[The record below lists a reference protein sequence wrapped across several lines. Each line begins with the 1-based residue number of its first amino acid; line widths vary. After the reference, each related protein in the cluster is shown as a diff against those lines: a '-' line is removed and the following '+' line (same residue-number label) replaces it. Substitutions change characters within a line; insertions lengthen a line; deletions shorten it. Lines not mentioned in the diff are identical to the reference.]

1 MISFFSAC
9 LFGHGDAIKDF
20 ARDPQG
26 QIIEPKRFV
35 FRCLECQQE
44 LRQPL
49 QDQQLKVRKEKKK
62 RKTIRELTK
71 AAAVAPTLDLPHVRS
86 FARRK

>member
-9 LFGHGDAIKDF
+9 LFSHGDAIKDF

-49 QDQQLKVRKEKKK
+49 QDQQLKVRKMKRVKVKKPAK
-62 RKTIRELTK
+62 VLRI
-71 AAAVAPTLDLPHVRS
+71 AGS
-86 FARRK
+86 Q

>member
-9 LFGHGDAIKDF
+9 LFSHGDAIKDF

-49 QDQQLKVRKEKKK
+49 QDQQLRVRKMKRVKVKKPAK
-62 RKTIRELTK
+62 VLRI
-71 AAAVAPTLDLPHVRS
+71 AGS
-86 FARRK
+86 Q

>member
-1 MISFFSAC
+1 MIWSNC

-26 QIIEPKRFV
+26 QIIEPKRLV
-35 FRCLECQQE
+35 MRCLECQQE

-49 QDQQLKVRKEKKK
+49 QDQQFRQRKERKVR
-62 RKTIRELTK
+62 RTK
-71 AAAVAPTLDLPHVRS
+71 AKSADVLTLT
-86 FARRK
+86 RKVG

>member
-1 MISFFSAC
+1 MNFFSAC
-9 LFGHGDAIKDF
+9 FFGHGDAIKDF

-49 QDQQLKVRKEKKK
+49 QDQQFRQRKE
-62 RKTIRELTK
+62 RKTRRTK
-71 AAAVAPTLDLPHVRS
+71 AKSADVLTLT
-86 FARRK
+86 RKVG

>member
-1 MISFFSAC
+1 MRSLLSAC
-9 LFGHGDAIKDF
+9 WFGHGDAIKDF

-49 QDQQLKVRKEKKK
+49 QDQQLKVRKMKRVKVKKPAK
-62 RKTIRELTK
+62 VLRI
-71 AAAVAPTLDLPHVRS
+71 ANS
-86 FARRK
+86 

>member
-9 LFGHGDAIKDF
+9 LFSHGDAIKDF
-20 ARDPQG
+20 ARDPHDPTR
-26 QIIEPKRFV
+26 ILEPKRFV

-49 QDQQLKVRKEKKK
+49 QDQQLKIRKMKRVKVKKPAK
-62 RKTIRELTK
+62 VLRI
-71 AAAVAPTLDLPHVRS
+71 AGS
-86 FARRK
+86 Q

>member
-1 MISFFSAC
+1 MISFFSSC

-26 QIIEPKRFV
+26 QIIEPKRLV
-35 FRCLECQQE
+35 FRCQECQQE

-49 QDQQLKVRKEKKK
+49 QDQQLKIRKIKRGKVKK
-62 RKTIRELTK
+62 
-71 AAAVAPTLDLPHVRS
+71 VAKVLRIAGS
-86 FARRK
+86 SR